1 MFQRLSSRL
10 WLAIVVTTTGAGS
23 SGGGSSGG
31 GGSGGRHVAQGL
43 SFGAVNG

>member
-10 WLAIVVTTTGAGS
+10 WLASVLVTTTGAGV
-23 SGGGSSGG
+23 
-31 GGSGGRHVAQGL
+31 SGGRHVAQGL